1 MLGLPMTQFTFWRTL
16 SLKKWEGEGVI
27 RFFRTMIRK
36 KTVVLACHGKKI
48 KSGYIKSIRKAIEN
62 EK

>member
-1 MLGLPMTQFTFWRTL
+1 MLGLSMTQFTFWRTL

-36 KTVVLACHGKKI
+36 KLLYWLATE
-48 KSGYIKSIRKAIEN
+48 RKLNPDI
-62 EK
+62 